1 MAVTVSV
8 WAVSPVY
15 STEQVLVKA
24 AGGPVGDQVAGGEV
38 EVAAEVVGG
47 EVDVAGRVGLGT
59 RCRCR

>member
-8 WAVSPVY
+8 PAVSPVY
-15 STEQVLVKA
+15 STEQVLVKVPA
-24 AGGPVGDQVAGGEV
+24 DPVGDQGAGGEV

-59 RCRCR
+59 GGRCR